1 MFYPS
6 PLSQIFFHNYFLNIY
21 YFILFNGWD
30 WELLFST
37 LNLNHQCCYI
47 RCNILISIR
56 LLYVI
61 RIYLFLF
68 WKLLSTL
75 RNKHPKNIYFFF
87 NNYRTLNK
95 LFFFLQLYLCWFIF
109 LLYLYFK
116 KKKTWTLIGTQV
128 DSISRSRN
136 EGVTQRWGFWSQAF
150 SSLTLFAEQLY
161 SPSLASI
168 FEHVLLDSS
177 RQVLTWI

>member
-1 MFYPS
+1 MRCFTPLLSHKIFY
-6 PLSQIFFHNYFLNIY
+6 HNYFLNIY

-37 LNLNHQCCYI
+37 LNLNQPM
-47 RCNILISIR
+47 
-56 LLYVI
+56 LLYQLQYLDLNPAI
-61 RIYLFLF
+61 ITLKIYIFSLITIEHLINFFFSSIIFVL
-68 WKLLSTL
+68 
-75 RNKHPKNIYFFF
+75 IYFSI
-87 NNYRTLNK
+87 
-95 LFFFLQLYLCWFIF
+95 IF
-109 LLYLYFK
+109 VFKK

>member
-1 MFYPS
+1 MVEIESYFFQ
-6 PLSQIFFHNYFLNIY
+6 LSILTTQCY
-21 YFILFNGWD
+21 YI
-30 WELLFST
+30 S
-37 LNLNHQCCYI
+37 
-47 RCNILISIR
+47 CNILISIR

-87 NNYRTLNK
+87 NNYRALNK
-95 LFFFLQLYLCWFIF
+95 HFFSSIIF
-109 LLYLYFK
+109 VLIYFSIIFVFK

-150 SSLTLFAEQLY
+150 SSLTIFAEQLY

>member
-1 MFYPS
+1 MVEIESYFFQ
-6 PLSQIFFHNYFLNIY
+6 LS
-21 YFILFNGWD
+21 IL
-30 WELLFST
+30 T
-37 LNLNHQCCYI
+37 TQCYYI

-95 LFFFLQLYLCWFIF
+95 LFFFFNYICVDLFFYYICIL
-109 LLYLYFK
+109 K
-116 KKKTWTLIGTQV
+116 KKNVNFDRNTSWFNFKVKERRRNTKMRFLI
-128 DSISRSRN
+128 I
-136 EGVTQRWGFWSQAF
+136 
-150 SSLTLFAEQLY
+150 
-161 SPSLASI
+161 SI
-168 FEHVLLDSS
+168 FVIDYICRTALFSFPCFYIRTRPPWQFQTSIDVDLS
-177 RQVLTWI
+177 